1 MTATPAY
8 GFRIS
13 DTPQD
18 GPMSRAMRADDVKG
32 IQDILMQR
40 FPGLR
45 FRSGEDFSNVRDIL
59 RQQFPGLRFRTA
71 DDYNGIRDFLTKLE
85 EVDKP
90 TETTPVVPPA
100 TDVTGETK
108 KEETTA
114 TLYNDY
120 MAGLP
125 GGVRDL
131 VTTDY
136 KGVRGGRL
144 GAGNYTTASMIPG
157 AQVQTPSVPST
168 PSSTPSTGG
177 GTTTTTTY
185 NAPVVGGNWQQYY
198 GDYYGGDVNYGT
210 IGGGGEGDTSAQT
223 TTAPQRGMQPAWATS
238 ANQQPTTIQKA
249 SGGFVASTVNKGT
262 YVAPSSAEAPA
273 GAFAALQRVEQRQA
287 DQPGNTGVLAAAKGG
302 QTAQAQSTLSYN
314 EAAALLAAP
323 GNNAKAAESAL
334 KAADKGRIELSNAAR
349 QALEQAASKNDG
361 DKDKKK

>member
-1 MTATPAY
+1 
-8 GFRIS
+8 
-13 DTPQD
+13 
-18 GPMSRAMRADDVKG
+18 MSQAMRAGNVKG
-32 IQDILMQR
+32 IRDILTQR
-40 FPGLR
+40 FPGL
-45 FRSGEDFSNVRDIL
+45 
-59 RQQFPGLRFRTA
+59 QFETMDA
-71 DDYNGIRDFLTKLE
+71 ELE

-114 TLYNDY
+114 TLYGDY

-198 GDYYGGDVNYGT
+198 GDYYSGDVNYGT
-210 IGGGGEGDTSAQT
+210 IGGGGEGATSAQT
-223 TTAPQRGMQPAWATS
+223 TAPAAATPQRGMQPAWATS
-238 ANQQPTTIQKA
+238 TKQQPTTIQKA
-249 SGGFVASTVNKGT
+249 AGGFVASTANKGT

-273 GAFAALQRVEQRQA
+273 GAFAAFQRVEQRQA
-287 DQPGNTGVLAAAKGG
+287 AQPGSTGVLAAAKGG
-302 QTAQAQSTLSYN
+302 QTAQAQSTLSRN
-314 EAAALLAAP
+314 EAAALLSAP

-334 KAADKGRIELSNAAR
+334 KAADKGRVELSNQAR
-349 QALEQAASKNDG
+349 QVLEQAASKNDG
-361 DKDKKK
+361 GKGKKK

>member
-1 MTATPAY
+1 MQA
-8 GFRIS
+8 G
-13 DTPQD
+13 
-18 GPMSRAMRADDVKG
+18 DVKG
-32 IQDILMQR
+32 IRDILTQR
-40 FPGLR
+40 FPGL
-45 FRSGEDFSNVRDIL
+45 
-59 RQQFPGLRFRTA
+59 QFETMDA
-71 DDYNGIRDFLTKLE
+71 ELE

-114 TLYNDY
+114 TLYGDY

-177 GTTTTTTY
+177 
-185 NAPVVGGNWQQYY
+185 NWQQYY
-198 GDYYGGDVNYGT
+198 GDYYSGDVNYGT
-210 IGGGGEGDTSAQT
+210 IGGGGQGDTSAQT
-223 TTAPQRGMQPAWATS
+223 TAPATTAPQRGMQPAWATS
-238 ANQQPTTIQKA
+238 AKQQPTTIQKA
-249 SGGFVASTVNKGT
+249 SGGFVASTANKGT

-273 GAFAALQRVEQRQA
+273 GAFAAFQRVEQRQA
-287 DQPGNTGVLAAAKGG
+287 AQPGSTGVLAAAKGG
-302 QTAQAQSTLSYN
+302 QTAQAQSTLSRN
-314 EAAALLAAP
+314 EAAALLSAP

-334 KAADKGRIELSNAAR
+334 KAADKGRVELSNQAR
-349 QALEQAASKNDG
+349 QVLEQAASKNDG
-361 DKDKKK
+361 GKGKKK